1 LSLPYR
7 SLRNGQENGGKKKIV
22 IYSVACEPALGNYKN
37 ARAFFKGISE
47 ITSGRYLSLGNAH
60 LLPQVIVGGSAEEI
74 DLKKFEEEVLK
85 EKTSVTTACPTLSSE
100 EVEDR
105 VTSNLAHKG
114 IKTWQLDITHQ
125 AESIPN
131 TEYIFSSPSLADAR
145 VQMKPSPVKSAPP
158 PTASYATQSAHYHQ
172 SPISKGQVSKV
183 LKRNNE

>member
-1 LSLPYR
+1 
-7 SLRNGQENGGKKKIV
+7 
-22 IYSVACEPALGNYKN
+22 VACEPALGNYKN

-85 EKTSVTTACPTLSSE
+85 EKTSVTSICPSLSSE
-100 EVEDR
+100 EVEEK
-105 VTSNLAHKG
+105 VTSNLAERG
-114 IKTWQLDITHQ
+114 IKTWQLEVTHQ
-125 AESIPN
+125 MESIPN
-131 TEYIFSSPSLADAR
+131 TEHIFASPSLADAR
-145 VQMKPSPVKSAPP
+145 RQMKPTTPLKSPRMMEV
-158 PTASYATQSAHYHQ
+158 PTTEYASQSAKYHH